1 MTAHGERAIPAWA
14 NDPVGLE
21 IMWSRLIAVADEMW
35 TTVLRTAVSSVIGS
49 AQDFGCELLDA
60 SGHGLAHA
68 TRSMPVFNLVMPE
81 VTRAIIAQFPPE
93 TMEPGDVFVTND
105 PWLCAGHLDDI
116 AVITPIF
123 SGGRVAAFASTV
135 AHLSSIGGMLDRIR
149 ARDRYEEGLFI
160 PPARLLTR
168 NAPNETLFAMIEA
181 NVRQPDMVLTD
192 IAACVAANE
201 VGAMRVRS
209 FLVEYGLDDLA
220 TLAQVVQERSE
231 NAMRKAIRSMPD
243 GIYANSDIV
252 ETPDHDVELQGEI
265 EIRGDE
271 IFVSY
276 AGSAPEQP
284 IGGINCTLTYTRAH
298 TVYPLKCL
306 LTPGMPNNEGCF
318 APMHVEAPEG
328 SILNA
333 GRLATVNARTKTG
346 WHIHSLIFGAL
357 AAAMP
362 DRVQAGNGLMH
373 GLYAAG
379 AERTGRPFTTYFFTG
394 GGRGAGGGK
403 PGLGYNCFPSSAGN
417 VPVEVLEAR
426 VPIMVEERAIMPE
439 SGGDG
444 VYAGTPGHR
453 FTLRRLPGSGA
464 DVRLYLHPDRLR
476 HAAAGLFGGG
486 DGNRTRVLFNGESLA
501 DGNGRLLRGEVVL
514 ASDDDRYTSET
525 AGGGGIGA
533 DLPPAPAARGD

>member
-1 MTAHGERAIPAWA
+1 MTAREQTALPDWA
-14 NDPVGLE
+14 HDPVGLE

-35 TTVLRTAVSSVIGS
+35 TTVLRTAVSAVIGS

-60 SGHGLAHA
+60 SGNGLAHA

-81 VTRAIIAQFPPE
+81 VTRAMIAQFPVE
-93 TMEPGDVFVTND
+93 TMQPGDVFITND

-123 SGGRVAAFASTV
+123 AGGRVAAFASTV

-160 PPARLLTR
+160 PPTRLFAA
-168 NAPNETLFAMIEA
+168 NVPNDTLFAIIEA

-192 IAACVAANE
+192 IEACVAANE
-201 VGAMRVRS
+201 VGAMRVRA
-209 FLVEYGLDDLA
+209 FLEEYGLDDLA

-231 NAMRKAIRSMPD
+231 RAMRHAIEDLPD
-243 GIYANSDIV
+243 GIYVNSDIV
-252 ETPDHDVELQGEI
+252 ETPDQDVELHGRI
-265 EIRGDE
+265 EIRGDQ
-271 IFVSY
+271 IFVDY

-284 IGGINCTLTYTRAH
+284 VGGINCTFSYTRAH

-306 LTPGMPNNEGCF
+306 LTPGTPNNEGCF
-318 APMHVEAPEG
+318 TPMHVKAPEG

-333 GRLATVNARTKTG
+333 GRLAPVNSRTQTG

-357 AAAMP
+357 APAMP
-362 DRVQAGNGLMH
+362 DRVQAGNGLMYA
-373 GLYAAG
+373 LYAAG
-379 AERTGRPFTTYFFTG
+379 SERNGRSFTTYFFAG

-403 PGLGYNCFPSSAGN
+403 PGLGYNCFPSSASN
-417 VPVEVLEAR
+417 VPVEALESR
-426 VPIMVEERAIMPE
+426 VPIMVEERVIMPE

-444 VYAGTPGHR
+444 IYPGTPGHR
-453 FTLRRLPGSGA
+453 FTLRRLPRSGA

-476 HAAAGLFGGG
+476 HPAPGLFGGG
-486 DGNRTRVLFNGESLA
+486 HGNRTRVLLNGASLA
-501 DGNGRLLRGEVVL
+501 DADGHLMQGEVVL
-514 ASDDDRYTSET
+514 ASDDDRFTSEM
-525 AGGGGIGA
+525 AGGGGIGPNVPSA
-533 DLPPAPAARGD
+533 SSGRGD